1 MSRELEVAG
10 RNGNRESR
18 ALLKQSL
25 AARLRDEI
33 LQGRIAPGQKIIEG
47 RWERHFGVA
56 QLSIREALNILVA
69 EGFVTKRHGRS
80 ARVLNL
86 TETDIIHIYQIRGA
100 LEGLAARII
109 AERKLPLRE
118 IESAMDAIQ
127 ASVVSNDPL
136 EVIHAVQ
143 RFHLSVLEKT
153 ENPLLLDTGKR
164 LIVPL
169 LAFTRMRVQA
179 KNLDAS
185 PWVPEVSNHQRIL
198 DALSMGDPHLA
209 EQTVVHITGLGGHC
223 RRLGSC
229 IRSRDN
235 LDRRWSDEKRW
246 CHHPVYRILC
256 AQACVDALGQGSDPC
271 RRTWEQCRPYRS
283 SSALVTRGRSQRIN
297 VLRFLSLTL
306 IPTGDL
312 MGP

>member
-1 MSRELEVAG
+1 MIKMPKEVASTATKVYMGLGSSMSGELEVAD

-25 AARLRDEI
+25 AARLREEI

-47 RWERHFGVA
+47 RWSRHFGVA
-56 QLSIREALNILVA
+56 QLSIREALNILAA

-80 ARVLNL
+80 ARVLSL

-109 AERKLPLRE
+109 AERKLPLE
-118 IESAMDAIQ
+118 DIESAMSAIQ
-127 ASVVSNDPL
+127 AAVASNDPL
-136 EVIHAVQ
+136 KVIDSVQ
-143 RFHLSVLEKT
+143 RFHLCILEKT
-153 ENPLLLDTGKR
+153 GNPLLLDTGKR

-198 DALSMGDPHLA
+198 DALRMGDPHLA
-209 EQTVVHITGLGGHC
+209 EQTVVHITGLF
-223 RRLGSC
+223 L
-229 IRSRDN
+229 
-235 LDRRWSDEKRW
+235 K
-246 CHHPVYRILC
+246 
-256 AQACVDALGQGSDPC
+256 AALAV
-271 RRTWEQCRPYRS
+271 W
-283 SSALVTRGRSQRIN
+283 AH
-297 VLRFLSLTL
+297 
-306 IPTGDL
+306 
-312 MGP
+312 